1 MQAAT
6 PSPSPTYTVMMID
19 KAGDGLKLGEPTV
32 FVAPSA
38 TPAPPVATVPPA
50 PTAPPAGQQ
59 TAGEEAATA
68 PAPLMT
74 RFVLGDQ
81 VDPRFHKGM
90 FRYTAP
96 ATPPPID
103 DPRFYR
109 GSFTINEAGHLAPTP
124 AAAPTSIPPAAAAT
138 AGFETT
144 GGKLELVPAVKEELY
159 AKEELYTVP
168 TPDTAPVTGP
178 GAVVTYDKLNP
189 SYMAQSP
196 LPVRGRAMYYNP
208 GIMPEVLSYRLQLK
222 QVEVCGDCVGYV
234 ALLRAGDLNRKVW
247 LQWDDGT
254 VEGPFLVID
263 VAARH
268 HVPSLLARSW
278 VVDVDYPTAMRRG
291 MNQPIPVTVL
301 AAPPATGN

>member
-1 MQAAT
+1 
-6 PSPSPTYTVMMID
+6 
-19 KAGDGLKLGEPTV
+19 
-32 FVAPSA
+32 
-38 TPAPPVATVPPA
+38 
-50 PTAPPAGQQ
+50 
-59 TAGEEAATA
+59 
-68 PAPLMT
+68 
-74 RFVLGDQ
+74 
-81 VDPRFHKGM
+81 
-90 FRYTAP
+90 
-96 ATPPPID
+96 
-103 DPRFYR
+103 
-109 GSFTINEAGHLAPTP
+109 
-124 AAAPTSIPPAAAAT
+124 
-138 AGFETT
+138 
-144 GGKLELVPAVKEELY
+144 
-159 AKEELYTVP
+159 
-168 TPDTAPVTGP
+168 
-178 GAVVTYDKLNP
+178 
-189 SYMAQSP
+189 
-196 LPVRGRAMYYNP
+196 MYYNP